1 MINCEER
8 FHSVFENAP
17 FSMCVNDLDGRIT
30 GVNATFCRLVGY
42 SEQELLGR
50 VWEELI
56 HPDDVQLTP
65 NAELTDGCS
74 EARQRY
80 LHRSGKVLWARTKIS
95 TVRAAGG
102 TPEGN
107 VVYVEDVT
115 ERKHAEDAVRES
127 EDRFRVIADACPTIL
142 WVTEA
147 LGGIQFMNRTC
158 REFIG
163 ASLDQLE
170 GDQWR
175 AVLHPED
182 APEYLEALQRAGREH
197 VPFRAETRA
206 RRGDGQWRLLGSYA
220 QPRFSP
226 GGEFLGHVGLSAD
239 ITERKQNEQAR
250 EFQHSLIRAIL
261 DVALDGILVVNDEHR
276 IVAHNQRL
284 LEVWQ
289 IPLLEISD
297 QAPDPP
303 VLSACVDRVTD
314 PHAFSKRVR
323 ELYDH
328 PDANDHCEIELR
340 DGRTLERYSTSL
352 RSEGG
357 HRGRVW
363 FFRDITERK
372 QAEQALQSSEEKFRQ
387 LAENVREVFWMMPA
401 TADEILYVSPAY
413 EQVWGRTRESLYQSP
428 MSWAEAIHP
437 EDREKAHA
445 IFARQMQGESVDSEY
460 RIRTPDGQEKSIR
473 DRAFPVRSQA
483 GELIRVVG
491 IAEETT
497 ERKRYEAELI
507 QAREGADAANRAKSR
522 FLANMSHEIRTPMNG
537 MIGMLQLLLETDL
550 TREQRRY
557 AEIAQTSGWS
567 LVALIN
573 DILDLS
579 KIEARKVHLENVDF
593 NPRQTIEDVMELL
606 VVQAGEKGLRLHS
619 HVSPEVPRLL
629 RGDAARLRQVLT
641 NLLANGIKFTERGEV
656 SLHAA
661 LDCQEGGKVT
671 VRFAVKDSGIGI
683 RPDQAEKLFSPFV
696 QADES
701 TTRKYG
707 GTGLGLAIC
716 KQLAELMGGSIGVD
730 SQEGEGSRFWFTA
743 VFELAAGL
751 QQPAAERAVQDF
763 RSPSVASRIK
773 PAQILLVEDNATNSE
788 LGLAQLQ
795 KLGYQGTAVSNGAEA
810 IRAAE
815 KGSFDLILM
824 DCEMPV
830 MDGFEATHRIRTS
843 IHSGI
848 PIIAVT
854 ADAMP
859 ADRERCLSAGMD
871 DYISKPVELWCL
883 RDVLS
888 KWLPASDAPQAAV
901 ADLDSQVPGQP
912 AVFDSQGLLRRLRG
926 DRQLARITV
935 QAFLQDMPA
944 QLNNLRLR
952 LEESD
957 APGLRALAHTLK
969 GAAATVAAEGL
980 RAMALAME
988 RAAAAGELDSW
999 GGLLPR
1005 AVQEFERFRTT
1016 LEHNGWVEP
1025 HEERNHDRP

>member
-1 MINCEER
+1 
-8 FHSVFENAP
+8 
-17 FSMCVNDLDGRIT
+17 
-30 GVNATFCRLVGY
+30 
-42 SEQELLGR
+42 
-50 VWEELI
+50 
-56 HPDDVQLTP
+56 
-65 NAELTDGCS
+65 
-74 EARQRY
+74 
-80 LHRSGKVLWARTKIS
+80 
-95 TVRAAGG
+95 
-102 TPEGN
+102 
-107 VVYVEDVT
+107 
-115 ERKHAEDAVRES
+115 
-127 EDRFRVIADACPTIL
+127 
-142 WVTEA
+142 
-147 LGGIQFMNRTC
+147 
-158 REFIG
+158 
-163 ASLDQLE
+163 
-170 GDQWR
+170 
-175 AVLHPED
+175 
-182 APEYLEALQRAGREH
+182 
-197 VPFRAETRA
+197 
-206 RRGDGQWRLLGSYA
+206 
-220 QPRFSP
+220 
-226 GGEFLGHVGLSAD
+226 
-239 ITERKQNEQAR
+239 
-250 EFQHSLIRAIL
+250 
-261 DVALDGILVVNDEHR
+261 
-276 IVAHNQRL
+276 
-284 LEVWQ
+284 
-289 IPLLEISD
+289 
-297 QAPDPP
+297 
-303 VLSACVDRVTD
+303 
-314 PHAFSKRVR
+314 
-323 ELYDH
+323 
-328 PDANDHCEIELR
+328 
-340 DGRTLERYSTSL
+340 
-352 RSEGG
+352 
-357 HRGRVW
+357 
-363 FFRDITERK
+363 
-372 QAEQALQSSEEKFRQ
+372 
-387 LAENVREVFWMMPA
+387 
-401 TADEILYVSPAY
+401 
-413 EQVWGRTRESLYQSP
+413 
-428 MSWAEAIHP
+428 
-437 EDREKAHA
+437 
-445 IFARQMQGESVDSEY
+445 MQGESVDSEY
-460 RIRTPDGQEKSIR
+460 RIRTPDGLEKSIR

-859 ADRERCLSAGMD
+859 ADRERCLAAGMD
-871 DYISKPVELWCL
+871 DFLSKPVQAGALWEVID
-883 RDVLS
+883 RVIEAHA
-888 KWLPASDAPQAAV
+888 PAGDRGSGLLDPRVILGSCGGEAAILERICRTFQRSVPDQMARVRAAMKDNDAPRLREAV
-901 ADLDSQVPGQP
+901 H
-912 AVFDSQGLLRRLRG
+912 LLRGTLSAFSTVAGTVATNLEDEAARG
-926 DRQLARITV
+926 QLAACEPLAR
-935 QAFLQDMPA
+935 
-944 QLNNLRLR
+944 R
-952 LEESD
+952 LESICSQLIEQTHNLSIEKL
-957 APGLRALAHTLK
+957 G
-969 GAAATVAAEGL
+969 GAG
-980 RAMALAME
+980 RI
-988 RAAAAGELDSW
+988 
-999 GGLLPR
+999 
-1005 AVQEFERFRTT
+1005 
-1016 LEHNGWVEP
+1016 
-1025 HEERNHDRP
+1025 